1 MAHAS
6 TEAGDVRRQW
16 RQGVDGRWR
25 EDEVTGAPEPAVGGR
40 CQAPVGGPLEH
51 AVGGRVLGSAS
62 PTTSFLS
69 RSRFSRALATDS
81 IPRPTRRSASAGR
94 ARQTSTAPCLPS
106 WSRGDEVSTQSA
118 RSPWWT
124 WSEAS
129 PGRRGIGGRASVRLH
144 RLGVHRR
151 VRIRQ
156 RGRAVRAP
164 DSRAE
169 SATSGR
175 FPSRLRSETSM
186 GWRPAQLRRGLRQ
199 RTLEAGWGSC
209 GRARAASHKRRGS
222 RARCDPTKTGRH
234 ARARAR

>member
-129 PGRRGIGGRASVRLH
+129 PGRSRDRRSSLRASTSPGRPPASPYSSAGASGTSAGFSSRVGDERAVPVPVEVGDFYGMAASSASPRTEAKDSGGRVGELRPRSSSV
-144 RLGVHRR
+144 
-151 VRIRQ
+151 
-156 RGRAVRAP
+156 
-164 DSRAE
+164 S
-169 SATSGR
+169 
-175 FPSRLRSETSM
+175 
-186 GWRPAQLRRGLRQ
+186 
-199 RTLEAGWGSC
+199 
-209 GRARAASHKRRGS
+209 
-222 RARCDPTKTGRH
+222 
-234 ARARAR
+234 